1 MNINKNFN
9 EYNYNVIVI
18 GGGHAGCDA
27 AMAAARLGA
36 KTLLITIN
44 MDHIAQM
51 SCNPAIGG
59 IAKGQVVR
67 EIDALGGVQG
77 RVTDA
82 AAIQFRMLNSAKGP
96 AVWSPRAQCDRHHF
110 QRAMKYELE
119 RQENLDIKQAFATKF
134 IMDKANENIVG
145 IETNFA
151 DYFYCDAMVIC
162 SGTFL
167 NGLLHY
173 GMQNFTGGRAGDPAS
188 IDLANN
194 LKSQLDLRI
203 GRLKTGTPPRILAK
217 TIDFSKMEYQASDN
231 FEEQFSHFTTENV
244 FPKAEHK
251 EMPCYMVYSNDKT
264 AEVVKENIQKA
275 PMYSGKIEGIGARYC
290 PSFEDKVI
298 RFPHHEKHLL
308 YLEPEGE
315 FTEEYYINGI
325 STSLPPEVQNQMIQ
339 SVEGLENAVISRYA
353 YAIEY
358 DFIFP
363 DQLERTLMTKRYNNL
378 FTAGQINGTSG
389 YEEAAGQGLVAGM
402 NAAKVAAGKTPVE
415 LSRDTSY
422 IGVMIDDLVTKEII
436 EPYRLFTSR
445 AEYRLRLRQDNTDLR
460 LCEFAHQNGLLDSEK
475 YLQFV
480 EYKGKLENSIYI
492 AKSQK
497 VKGKTYWEH
506 LRLLKGKFDI
516 ENEQPIEEL
525 PFDVNEL
532 ELDFV
537 NSFSD
542 RRAMKQLAIEA
553 HYEGYIRREN
563 QSVNR
568 LNKLEKW
575 RIPKNFDYN
584 EIKGLRNESRMKLCK
599 VNPTSLAQATRID
612 GVTPAE
618 IALLQVHLKRLQ
630 NKTENNS

>member
-1 MNINKNFN
+1 MNINKNFS
-9 EYNYNVIVI
+9 EYTYNVVVV
-18 GGGHAGCDA
+18 GGGHAGCEA
-27 AMAAARLGA
+27 ALAAARLGT

-67 EIDALGGVQG
+67 EIDALGGAQG

-119 RQENLDIKQAFATKF
+119 RHENLDIKQAFATRF
-134 IMDKANENIVG
+134 IMDDANEKIIG
-145 IETNFA
+145 IETNFV
-151 DYFYCDAMVIC
+151 DCFYCDAMVIC

-173 GMQNFTGGRAGDPAS
+173 GMQNFSGGRAGDPAS

-231 FEEQFSHFTTENV
+231 FEEQFSHFSTAEV

-264 AEVVKENIQKA
+264 AKVVTENIKKA

-315 FTEEYYINGI
+315 FTEEYYMNGI
-325 STSLPPEVQNQMIQ
+325 STSLPPEVQNQMIK

-358 DFIFP
+358 DFVFP
-363 DQLERTLMTKRYNNL
+363 DQLERTLMTKRYSNL
-378 FTAGQINGTSG
+378 FLAGQINGTSG

-460 LCEFAHQNGLLDSEK
+460 LCEFAHENGLLDGGK
-475 YLQFV
+475 YQQFV
-480 EYKGKLENSIYI
+480 DYKNKLEFTKKLAQS
-492 AKSQK
+492 KK

-506 LRLLKGKFDI
+506 LRLFKGKFSV
-516 ENEQPIEEL
+516 ENNIEL
-525 PFDVNEL
+525 PFDMNEL
-532 ELDFV
+532 ELDCT
-537 NSFSD
+537 NSFYE
-542 RRAMKQLAIEA
+542 RRVMKQLVIEA
-553 HYEGYIRREN
+553 HYEGYIKRED

-575 RIPKNFDYN
+575 RIPKDFDYQ
-584 EIKGLRNESRMKLCK
+584 EIKGLRNESRMKLIK
-599 VNPTSLAQATRID
+599 VSPTSLSQATRID

-630 NKTENNS
+630 NNNGNS